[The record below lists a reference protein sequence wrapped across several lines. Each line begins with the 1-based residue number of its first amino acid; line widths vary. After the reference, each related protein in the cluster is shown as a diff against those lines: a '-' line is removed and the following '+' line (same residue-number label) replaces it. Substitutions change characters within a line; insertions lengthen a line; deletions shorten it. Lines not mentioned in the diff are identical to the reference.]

1 MVEMKYKEFWILKE
15 NLEKFNKPYSS
26 NPKDHAEFVI
36 LFDIPICVDNTS
48 EALNLIE
55 YQALLDE
62 SDAHKAT
69 ASVLQSEIEKLQK
82 QNEKLRD
89 IATRVSK
96 QGCNPVN
103 QYDCLACDATKIL
116 KEIEEE

>member
-1 MVEMKYKEFWILKE
+1 MNEMRYKKFW
-15 NLEKFNKPYSS
+15 
-26 NPKDHAEFVI
+26 V
-36 LFDIPICVDNTS
+36 VDNGEEPCLAFNEKE
-48 EALNLIE
+48 EALTIRTYPDKYHVIE

-62 SDAHKAT
+62 AEAHKNT
-69 ASVLQSEIEKLQK
+69 AAVLQSEIEKLQK
-82 QNEKLRD
+82 QNKKLKD

-116 KEIEEE
+116 KEIENKK